1 MESRLLKNQTNPLH
15 HETSNQ
21 NKHNLDDF
29 DDFAQGQHFMK
40 NLHMKAYKLSEKINA
55 LKKNKGSI
63 DGIAISSDG
72 RKPLIPLFV
81 TPPMLHATGQSYVKL
96 SDTFTTS
103 VSCTYQATITNDVYE
118 CNSTNFKSLTFDQC
132 NVDVNYTYTIYNQKN
147 QTVSV
152 NKFID
157 EAFVD
162 IIDQSQIVANGTE
175 VSYERTEVIDIC
187 NNAEV
192 TKLVVAIS
200 SFVDDAPNQLGE
212 ELPFTRSSI
221 SYETP

>member
-1 MESRLLKNQTNPLH
+1 
-15 HETSNQ
+15 
-21 NKHNLDDF
+21 
-29 DDFAQGQHFMK
+29 MK
-40 NLHMKAYKLSEKINA
+40 NLHMKAYKLKEKINA
-55 LKKNKGSI
+55 LKRNSGSI
-63 DGIAISSDG
+63 DGIAIPSDG

-81 TPPMLHATGQSYVKL
+81 TPPMLATVLQSDVKL

-103 VSCTYQATITNDVYE
+103 VSCTHQATTTNDVYE
-118 CNSTNFKSLTFDQC
+118 CNSTNFTSLTFDQC
-132 NVDVNYTYTIYNQKN
+132 DVDVNYTYTIYNQKN

-157 EAFVD
+157 GAFVD

-192 TKLVVAIS
+192 TKAVVAIS
-200 SFVDDAPNQLGE
+200 SFVDDASNQLGE
-212 ELPFTRSSI
+212 DLPFTRSSI
-221 SYETP
+221 TYETP

>member
-1 MESRLLKNQTNPLH
+1 
-15 HETSNQ
+15 
-21 NKHNLDDF
+21 
-29 DDFAQGQHFMK
+29 MK
-40 NLHMKAYKLSEKINA
+40 NLHMEAQKLKAKFDSIN
-55 LKKNKGSI
+55 
-63 DGIAISSDG
+63 GIVIPSDG

-81 TPPMLHATGQSYVKL
+81 TPPMLATVQSNVKL
-96 SDTFTTS
+96 LDTFTAL
-103 VSCTYQATITNDVYE
+103 VSCAYQATATNDVYE
-118 CNSTNFKSLTFDQC
+118 CNSTNFKFLTFDKC
-132 NVDVNYTYTIYNQKN
+132 NVNVNYTYTIYNQKN

-152 NKFID
+152 NTLID

-175 VSYERTEVIDIC
+175 VSYQRTEVIDIC

-200 SFVDDAPNQLGE
+200 SFVDDASNQLGE
-212 ELPFTRSSI
+212 DLPFTRSSI